1 MSLGLN
7 KINISLPLIVLLS
20 YQNLPWLTQFL
31 LHSRFQSFRK
41 MVCLAT
47 F

>member
-7 KINISLPLIVLLS
+7 KISISLPLIVLLS

-31 LHSRFQSFRK
+31 FLSHFQSFRK
-41 MVCLAT
+41 MVWLAT